1 MLILYGVAN
10 VVSMPYKAL
19 YRKLDSL
26 LVGRANPYP
35 PMLFGGAGD
44 YLHINMAWAL
54 HPLLIVQSFT
64 MHVVTLG
71 QAAVLGSQ
79 PMYHFNK

>member
-19 YRKLDSL
+19 YRKLYSL

-44 YLHINMAWAL
+44 YLPINTAWAL
-54 HPLLIVQSFT
+54 NPLLIVQSST
-64 MHVVTLG
+64 VHVVALG
-71 QAAVLGSQ
+71 QAALLGSQ
-79 PMYHFNK
+79 LYVSFI